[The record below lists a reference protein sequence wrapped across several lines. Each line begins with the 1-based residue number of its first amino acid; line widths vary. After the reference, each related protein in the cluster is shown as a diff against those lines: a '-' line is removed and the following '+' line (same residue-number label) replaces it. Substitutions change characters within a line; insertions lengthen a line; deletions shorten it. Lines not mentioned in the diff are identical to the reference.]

1 MGGAT
6 RTSFLFEVQVLGDHR
21 DGNGLQDYGEH
32 DIPREGYPVPSMLDN
47 MLGRHES
54 GTSWEGEGTLVVP

>member
-32 DIPREGYPVPSMLDN
+32 DIPERVTPFPACWIT
-47 MLGRHES
+47 R
-54 GTSWEGEGTLVVP
+54 